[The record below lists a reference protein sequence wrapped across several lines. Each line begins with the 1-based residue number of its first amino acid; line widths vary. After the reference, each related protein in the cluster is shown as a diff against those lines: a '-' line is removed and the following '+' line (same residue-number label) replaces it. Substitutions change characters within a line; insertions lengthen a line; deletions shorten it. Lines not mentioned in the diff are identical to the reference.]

1 MQLQSGIAAEPY
13 GPPTPPRIGSDT
25 VGVKSD
31 RNVNVRARLGR
42 FYINLLGPDIVR
54 GLLGRPRL
62 QSEFAGGDL
71 LECKSPPANTNRRG
85 AARVGNSQV
94 HSGLA
99 GVQVRSGLAR
109 LPTARSVLLVC
120 GGLVL
125 LVCGGLDFARVWGR
139 LGCNSRLQMHSASP
153 PPNGSRGET
162 PRTPP
167 SAALGFPLRS
177 AYQGKPLGGQTAE
190 CICNLEL
197 QPSHSDPQSSLG
209 QRACRVQL
217 QNLGCNCRISAC
229 NCRIS
234 AAIA

>member
-1 MQLQSGIAAEPY
+1 MLHAPALGRRACRVQLQSGIAAEPY
-13 GPPTPPRIGSDT
+13 GL
-25 VGVKSD
+25 KSD

-120 GGLVL
+120 GGL
-125 LVCGGLDFARVWGR
+125 GFARVWGR
-139 LGCNSRLQMHSASP
+139 LGCNSRLQMHSAGP
-153 PPNGSRGET
+153 PPKGRLGVGMARLQFQIANALCSLFPTNT
-162 PRTPP
+162 PAP
-167 SAALGFPLRS
+167 AAVAPRR
-177 AYQGKPLGGQTAE
+177 
-190 CICNLEL
+190 
-197 QPSHSDPQSSLG
+197 HW
-209 QRACRVQL
+209 R
-217 QNLGCNCRISAC
+217 
-229 NCRIS
+229 
-234 AAIA
+234 

>member
-1 MQLQSGIAAEPY
+1 MHTLFCIPRPIFTVLDLICVFMCCSNPPLGRRACRVQLQSGIAAEPY
-13 GPPTPPRIGSDT
+13 GPQTPLGRTACRVQLQSGLAAEPYGPPTPLGLIGR
-25 VGVKSD
+25 GAVKGD

-120 GGLVL
+120 GGL
-125 LVCGGLDFARVWGR
+125 GFARV
-139 LGCNSRLQMHSASP
+139 
-153 PPNGSRGET
+153 
-162 PRTPP
+162 
-167 SAALGFPLRS
+167 
-177 AYQGKPLGGQTAE
+177 GGARF
-190 CICNLEL
+190 CSCV
-197 QPSHSDPQSSLG
+197 G
-209 QRACRVQL
+209 
-217 QNLGCNCRISAC
+217 
-229 NCRIS
+229 
-234 AAIA
+234 

>member
-1 MQLQSGIAAEPY
+1 MG
-13 GPPTPPRIGSDT
+13 
-25 VGVKSD
+25 D

-94 HSGLA
+94 HCGLA

-120 GGLVL
+120 GGL
-125 LVCGGLDFARVWGR
+125 GFARVGGARFCSCAWGR
-139 LGCNSRLQMHSASP
+139 LGCNSRLQMHPAVSLP
-153 PPNGSRGET
+153 KGSWIRMA
-162 PRTPP
+162 R
-167 SAALGFPLRS
+167 L
-177 AYQGKPLGGQTAE
+177 
-190 CICNLEL
+190 
-197 QPSHSDPQSSLG
+197 
-209 QRACRVQL
+209 QL
-217 QNLGCNCRISAC
+217 QIANALCRTSAQRGRMC
-229 NCRIS
+229 IVHTSWMQRVS
-234 AAIA
+234 KIADG

>member
-1 MQLQSGIAAEPY
+1 MQLQSAIAAEPY
-13 GPPTPPRIGSDT
+13 GPPNPPWADGLQSATAICNCSRAIRTPKSDM
-25 VGVKSD
+25 GGAKSD

-120 GGLVL
+120 GGL
-125 LVCGGLDFARVWGR
+125 GFARVWGAR
-139 LGCNSRLQMHSASP
+139 FCSCVG
-153 PPNGSRGET
+153 
-162 PRTPP
+162 
-167 SAALGFPLRS
+167 
-177 AYQGKPLGGQTAE
+177 
-190 CICNLEL
+190 
-197 QPSHSDPQSSLG
+197 
-209 QRACRVQL
+209 
-217 QNLGCNCRISAC
+217 
-229 NCRIS
+229 
-234 AAIA
+234 

>member
-1 MQLQSGIAAEPY
+1 MG
-13 GPPTPPRIGSDT
+13 
-25 VGVKSD
+25 D

-120 GGLVL
+120 GGL
-125 LVCGGLDFARVWGR
+125 GFARV
-139 LGCNSRLQMHSASP
+139 
-153 PPNGSRGET
+153 
-162 PRTPP
+162 
-167 SAALGFPLRS
+167 
-177 AYQGKPLGGQTAE
+177 GGA
-190 CICNLEL
+190 
-197 QPSHSDPQSSLG
+197 G
-209 QRACRVQL
+209 
-217 QNLGCNCRISAC
+217 
-229 NCRIS
+229 
-234 AAIA
+234 